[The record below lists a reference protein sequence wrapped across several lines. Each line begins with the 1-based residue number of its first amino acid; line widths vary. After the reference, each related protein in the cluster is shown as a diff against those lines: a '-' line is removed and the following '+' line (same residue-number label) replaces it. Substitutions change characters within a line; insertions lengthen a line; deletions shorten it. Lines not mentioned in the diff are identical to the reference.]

1 MQSSMEVAM
10 AVAKTKIALP
20 VLQAARADAEA
31 GKHKSAV
38 QNFRRALAMGGP
50 GAAFAEEAAR
60 ELAQAE
66 EALAAGGQGSGG
78 AQEQG
83 QQGGGEGDDAPFIS
97 RDDLTVGKSILARGR
112 AATITQMNF
121 PLVFYRYED
130 TPGRTFHRDFTAT
143 RNGYFRRA

>member
-66 EALAAGGQGSGG
+66 EQLQSAR
-78 AQEQG
+78 
-83 QQGGGEGDDAPFIS
+83 S
-97 RDDLTVGKSILARGR
+97 RI
-112 AATITQMNF
+112 
-121 PLVFYRYED
+121 
-130 TPGRTFHRDFTAT
+130 AT
-143 RNGYFRRA
+143 RSSSRQPRS